1 MTSLDASPLDVA
13 AVQLTAT
20 PDPDANRARARE
32 LLDEAAGRGAR
43 VVLLPELYAVP
54 FVQPDPDPDYFDL
67 AEPLDGP
74 SNAVARE
81 ASARHGITVVSSV
94 FEASAVPGVYHNTA
108 CTYVAGELAS
118 VYRKSHLPFSNGFP
132 EKYYF
137 RPGEHPPEVVTTSE
151 GLGVGTIIC
160 YERHFPELGRLV
172 GLGGGTLLCVPVASA
187 SAPMREVFQLELRA
201 QAVFNGL
208 YVVCAN
214 RTGQE
219 GPKRYFGTSAV
230 YGPDGEIL
238 AQGGEEGDEVVI
250 ATIDPAHA
258 ARTRRTRPFLRDR
271 RPGLYGGLAE
281 GLPRG

>member
-1 MTSLDASPLDVA
+1 MTAPSEVTVA
-13 AVQLTAT
+13 AVQLAAG

-32 LLDEAAGRGAR
+32 LLAEAAGRGAR

-54 FVQPDPDPDYFDL
+54 FVQPEPDPAYFEL

-81 ASARHGITVVSSV
+81 ASAAHGITVVSSV
-94 FEASAVPGVYHNTA
+94 FEASPVPGVHHNTA
-108 CTYVAGELAS
+108 CTYVAGHLAS

-132 EKYYF
+132 EKFYF
-137 RPGEHPPEVVTTSE
+137 RPGAHPPEVVTTGE

-172 GLGGGTLLCVPVASA
+172 ALAGGTLLCVPVASA

-214 RTGQE
+214 RTGLE
-219 GPKRYFGTSAV
+219 GTKRYFGTSAI

-238 AQGGEEGDEVVI
+238 AQAAEDTDDVVL
-250 ATIDPAHA
+250 APIDPAHA

-271 RPGLYGGLAE
+271 RPELYAGLTDDQ
-281 GLPRG
+281 PRL

>member
-1 MTSLDASPLDVA
+1 MKAA
-13 AVQLTAT
+13 AVQLTAG
-20 PDPDANRARARE
+20 PDAAANRRRARA
-32 LLDEAAGRGAR
+32 LLTEAARRGAR

-54 FVQPDPDPDYFDL
+54 FVQPEPDPEYFAH
-67 AEPLDGP
+67 AEPLEGP

-81 ASARHGITVVSSV
+81 VSAEYGITVVSSV
-94 FEASAVPGVYHNTA
+94 FEAADVPGVHHNTA
-108 CTYVAGELAS
+108 CTFVNGELAA

-137 RPGEHPPEVVTTSE
+137 RPGGSPPVVTRTE
-151 GLGVGTIIC
+151 DVALGTIIC

-172 GLGGGTLLCVPVASA
+172 ALGGASLMCVPVASA

-219 GPKRYFGTSAV
+219 GVKRYFGTSAI

-238 AQGGEEGDEVVI
+238 AEAGQDGEEVVL
-250 ATIDPAHA
+250 AEIDPEHA

-271 RPGLYGGLAE
+271 RPDLYDGLAAD
-281 GLPRG
+281 GA